1 MGRTALHY
9 AAANNQIEA
18 TRRLL
23 KLGANINAQTI
34 GGDTPLMKAT
44 ELGNFDI
51 VKELMYWSCDFSIK
65 NKVSLKDY

>member
-9 AAANNQIEA
+9 AAANKELEA

-44 ELGNFDI
+44 ELGHFEI
-51 VKELMYWSCDFSIK
+51 VKELTRWNCDFNVK
-65 NKVSLKDY
+65 NKVVF